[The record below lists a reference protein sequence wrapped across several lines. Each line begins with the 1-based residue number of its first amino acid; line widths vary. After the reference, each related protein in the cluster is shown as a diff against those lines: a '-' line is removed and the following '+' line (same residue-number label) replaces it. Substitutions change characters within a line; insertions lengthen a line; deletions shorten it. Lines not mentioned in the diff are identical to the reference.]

1 MPLATQIGV
10 EFDPILTAA
19 IAALGTATAN
29 PQVDKKFTWASGVA
43 ANQADTLYVA
53 TLTLGASGTA
63 DLDLAGVLVGP
74 LGGAALTFVKI
85 KAILIRAALG
95 NTNNV
100 RVTRPASNGVPI
112 FLAASD
118 GLDIPPGGL
127 FAYIAPGLA
136 GIATVTPATG
146 DLITVT
152 NSGAGTSV
160 SYDVVLIGTSA

>member
-1 MPLATQIGV
+1 MPLLTQIGV
-10 EFDPILTAA
+10 EFDPVLTTALD
-19 IAALGTATAN
+19 ALGFSTAN
-29 PQVDKKFTWASGVA
+29 PAVDKKYSWSSGVA
-43 ANQADTLYVA
+43 ANQADQVYVK

-74 LGGAALTFVKI
+74 NGGAALTFVKL
-85 KAILIRAALG
+85 KALLVRAAAA

-100 RVTRPASNGVPI
+100 RVTRPASNGVPM

-127 FAYIAPGLA
+127 FAFVAPGLA

-160 SYDVVLIGTSA
+160 TYDVVIIGTSA